1 MPTQSQINDEELD
14 QMIANLQGQKAGG
27 SNSASAP
34 APSAQPTQG
43 VQTTQPN
50 LANTIPPSM
59 AGTPR
64 PVNLSGPASQPQ
76 PQSQPSEVSQ
86 PTVVNQPVQ
95 NQVQRPTTVSNLDS
109 IKSLA
114 ISELR
119 PLVDKLNVSP
129 EDKFDTILL
138 LIRTTDDSSLIPM
151 AYETARAI
159 ADDTRRAQAL
169 LDVIKEVDYF
179 KSKWV
184 DLFFKE
190 NRLT

>member
-50 LANTIPPSM
+50 LANTVPPSM
-59 AGTPR
+59 ANTPR

-76 PQSQPSEVSQ
+76 PQSQPSEVVNQS
-86 PTVVNQPVQ
+86 TVVNQPVQ

-109 IKSLA
+109 IKNLA

-119 PLVDKLNVSP
+119 PLIGKLNASP

-151 AYETARAI
+151 AYEAARTI

-179 KSKWV
+179 KSK
-184 DLFFKE
+184 
-190 NRLT
+190 

>member
-14 QMIANLQGQKAGG
+14 QMIANLQGQKASG

-34 APSAQPTQG
+34 APSTQPTQG

-50 LANTIPPSM
+50 LANTVPPSM
-59 AGTPR
+59 ANTPR
-64 PVNLSGPASQPQ
+64 PVNLSGPSNQPTPQ
-76 PQSQPSEVSQ
+76 PASNIAGQQTMS
-86 PTVVNQPVQ
+86 NQPAQ
-95 NQVQRPTTVSNLDS
+95 SQVQRTTTVSNLDS
-109 IKSLA
+109 IKNLA

-119 PLVDKLNVSP
+119 PLIGKLNASP

-179 KSKWV
+179 KSK
-184 DLFFKE
+184 
-190 NRLT
+190 

>member
-27 SNSASAP
+27 SNSAAAP

-50 LANTIPPSM
+50 LANTVPPSM
-59 AGTPR
+59 ANTPR

-119 PLVDKLNVSP
+119 PLIGKLNASP

-151 AYETARAI
+151 AYETARTI
-159 ADDTRRAQAL
+159 TDDTRRAQAL

-179 KSKWV
+179 KSK
-184 DLFFKE
+184 
-190 NRLT
+190 

>member
-14 QMIANLQGQKAGG
+14 QMIANLQGQKAGNPAPVAA
-27 SNSASAP
+27 SNEQPVQDASA
-34 APSAQPTQG
+34 
-43 VQTTQPN
+43 TQPN
-50 LANTIPPSM
+50 LANTVPPSM

-76 PQSQPSEVSQ
+76 PQPQPSEINQ
-86 PTVVNQPVQ
+86 PTMVNQPVQ
-95 NQVQRPTTVSNLDS
+95 NQVQRPAAVNNLDS
-109 IKSLA
+109 IKNLA

-119 PLVDKLNVSP
+119 PLIGKLNASP

-151 AYETARAI
+151 AYETARTI
-159 ADDTRRAQAL
+159 TDDTRRAQAL

-179 KSKWV
+179 KSK
-184 DLFFKE
+184 
-190 NRLT
+190 

>member
-14 QMIANLQGQKAGG
+14 QMIANLQGQKVDNPA
-27 SNSASAP
+27 SASATASNGQP
-34 APSAQPTQG
+34 VQGASATQS
-43 VQTTQPN
+43 N
-50 LANTIPPSM
+50 LASTIPPSM
-59 AGTPR
+59 ANTPR
-64 PVNLSGPASQPQ
+64 PVNLSGPSNQPTPQ
-76 PQSQPSEVSQ
+76 PTSNIAGQQTMSNQ
-86 PTVVNQPVQ
+86 PTQ

-119 PLVDKLNVSP
+119 PLVGKLNVSP

-151 AYETARAI
+151 AYESARTI

-179 KSKWV
+179 KSK
-184 DLFFKE
+184 
-190 NRLT
+190 

>member
-14 QMIANLQGQKAGG
+14 QMIANLQEQKAGG

-50 LANTIPPSM
+50 LANTVPPSM
-59 AGTPR
+59 VNTPR

-76 PQSQPSEVSQ
+76 PQSQSPEVNQ

-95 NQVQRPTTVSNLDS
+95 NQVQRTITVSNLDS
-109 IKSLA
+109 IKNLA

-119 PLVDKLNVSP
+119 PLIGKLNASP

-179 KSKWV
+179 KSK
-184 DLFFKE
+184 
-190 NRLT
+190 

>member
-14 QMIANLQGQKAGG
+14 QMIANLQGQKASG

-34 APSAQPTQG
+34 APSTQPTQG

-50 LANTIPPSM
+50 LANTVPPSM
-59 AGTPR
+59 ANTPR
-64 PVNLSGPASQPQ
+64 PVNLSGSTNQPIPQ
-76 PQSQPSEVSQ
+76 PAVNVANQQAAPSQSA
-86 PTVVNQPVQ
+86 Q
-95 NQVQRPTTVSNLDS
+95 NQVQRPTAVSNLDS

-119 PLVDKLNVSP
+119 PLIGKLNASP

-151 AYETARAI
+151 AYESARTI
-159 ADDTRRAQAL
+159 TDDTRRAQAL

-179 KSKWV
+179 KSK
-184 DLFFKE
+184 
-190 NRLT
+190 

>member
-27 SNSASAP
+27 SSSASAA

-43 VQTTQPN
+43 AQTTQPN
-50 LANTIPPSM
+50 LANTVPPSM
-59 AGTPR
+59 ANTPR

-95 NQVQRPTTVSNLDS
+95 NQVQRLTTVSNLDS

-119 PLVDKLNVSP
+119 PLIGKLNVSP

-179 KSKWV
+179 KSK
-184 DLFFKE
+184 
-190 NRLT
+190 

>member
-14 QMIANLQGQKAGG
+14 QMIANLQGQKAG
-27 SNSASAP
+27 NSASA
-34 APSAQPTQG
+34 SNGQPVQGASTVTQS
-43 VQTTQPN
+43 N
-50 LANTIPPSM
+50 LANTVPPSM
-59 AGTPR
+59 ANTPR

-76 PQSQPSEVSQ
+76 PQSQPPEVNQ
-86 PTVVNQPVQ
+86 PNVVNQPVQ

-109 IKSLA
+109 IKNLA

-119 PLVDKLNVSP
+119 PLIGKLNASP

-151 AYETARAI
+151 AYETARTI

-179 KSKWV
+179 KSK
-184 DLFFKE
+184 
-190 NRLT
+190 

>member
-27 SNSASAP
+27 SSSASAP

-50 LANTIPPSM
+50 LANTVPPSM
-59 AGTPR
+59 ANTPR

-76 PQSQPSEVSQ
+76 SQSQPSEVSQ

-119 PLVDKLNVSP
+119 PLIGKLNASP

-151 AYETARAI
+151 AYETARTI
-159 ADDTRRAQAL
+159 TDDTRRAQAL

-179 KSKWV
+179 KSK
-184 DLFFKE
+184 
-190 NRLT
+190 

>member
-27 SNSASAP
+27 SSSASAP

-50 LANTIPPSM
+50 LANTVPPSM
-59 AGTPR
+59 ANTPR

-119 PLVDKLNVSP
+119 PLIGKLNASP

-159 ADDTRRAQAL
+159 TEDTRRAQAL

-179 KSKWV
+179 KSK
-184 DLFFKE
+184 
-190 NRLT
+190 

>member
-27 SNSASAP
+27 SNSASAS

-50 LANTIPPSM
+50 LANTVPPSM

-76 PQSQPSEVSQ
+76 PQPQPASNIAGQQTMS
-86 PTVVNQPVQ
+86 NQPAQ
-95 NQVQRPTTVSNLDS
+95 SQVQRPTTVSNLDS
-109 IKSLA
+109 IKNLA

-119 PLVDKLNVSP
+119 PLIGKLNASP

-151 AYETARAI
+151 AYETARTI
-159 ADDTRRAQAL
+159 TDDTRRAQAL

-179 KSKWV
+179 KSK
-184 DLFFKE
+184 
-190 NRLT
+190 

>member
-27 SNSASAP
+27 ANSASAS
-34 APSAQPTQG
+34 APSAQPIQG

-50 LANTIPPSM
+50 LANTVPPSM
-59 AGTPR
+59 ANTPR
-64 PVNLSGPASQPQ
+64 PVNLSGPTSQPQ

-119 PLVDKLNVSP
+119 PLVGKLNVSP

-151 AYETARAI
+151 AYETARTI
-159 ADDTRRAQAL
+159 TDDTRRAQAL

-179 KSKWV
+179 KSK
-184 DLFFKE
+184 
-190 NRLT
+190 

>member
-27 SNSASAP
+27 SSSASAP

-50 LANTIPPSM
+50 LANTVPPSM
-59 AGTPR
+59 ANTPR

-76 PQSQPSEVSQ
+76 PQSQPSEVNQ

-119 PLVDKLNVSP
+119 PLIGKLNASP

-151 AYETARAI
+151 AYETARTI
-159 ADDTRRAQAL
+159 TDDTRRAQAL
-169 LDVIKEVDYF
+169 LDVIKEVDYN
-179 KSKWV
+179 KSK
-184 DLFFKE
+184 
-190 NRLT
+190 